1 MISSKHFSTAR
12 LAVCFLLLGAL
23 ASIAACDRNTS
34 AISVAPASASNG
46 SFPAHDNADC
56 LPNIPL
62 VDQHGR
68 HLSLSSLK
76 GRLVLIDFFYANC
89 PTACPLLTAKFAAV
103 AKRLGPELGSKVTL
117 VSVTIDPEHDHS
129 AQLFEYAKTHE
140 ANYKGW
146 LFLTGKPIDVV
157 NLLRVYGLRR
167 ERSADGS
174 LSHVATCFLIGP
186 DGRQRRLYD
195 ALDVKAGTVVADVD
209 RAAARG

>member
-1 MISSKHFSTAR
+1 MC
-12 LAVCFLLLGAL
+12 VLLLGAL
-23 ASIAACDRNTS
+23 AWSAGCDRNTS
-34 AISVAPASASNG
+34 AISAVPASASNG
-46 SFPAHDNADC
+46 SFPAHDDADC

-62 VDQHGR
+62 IDQYGH
-68 HLSLSSLK
+68 HMSLASLK

-103 AKRLGPELGSKVTL
+103 AKLLGRDLGSKVTL

-129 AQLFEYAKTHE
+129 AELLEYAKSHE

-146 LFLTGKPIDVV
+146 LFLTGKPTDVV
-157 NLLRVYGLRR
+157 NVMRRYGLRR
-167 ERSADGS
+167 ERAADGT

-195 ALDVKAGTVVADVD
+195 ALDVKAATVVADVD